1 MQSSEKLSFFEKAG
15 YSLGDG
21 AANFVFMTMILFQLN
36 FYTDT
41 MGIAAAYA
49 GTLLLVGRLWD
60 AFFDPMMGIMADR
73 TNTRWGKFRPWVLWT
88 SVPWGIAMVLAYTNP
103 GLGSTGNLVWACL
116 TNILLMT
123 LYSANNTPYSAMTAV
138 MTGDGNERTSLSSF
152 RFVAAMTAQ
161 LIVGGFT
168 LPLVAK
174 FGQGNNAK
182 GWQMTMGLWAV
193 ICVGFFVITFLTTR
207 ERIQPDPAQKS
218 DPKRD
223 FGALLKNGPWIA
235 MFILTLSHFIVL
247 AMRGGTLFYYFQ
259 YYVNQ
264 DRLFGLLQSLGL
276 SNTNAS
282 GAAATGLWNYLLNVF
297 GLIVD
302 AKRSNVGSVGFSL
315 FNITSQFVTVIGV
328 LCSTWLAMRFGKK
341 AVALVGF
348 SLTTVFMGAFV
359 FLPAE
364 AIGTTFLMEY
374 LRALTYAPT
383 IPLIWAMFADV
394 ADYSEWK
401 TGRRTTG
408 VIYATIL
415 FGLKTGLSLG
425 GAMAGW
431 LLSGYGYRPNA
442 VQTPEALLGIR
453 MTISIYPSIFFAI
466 VIACLV
472 AYRINKKLNLQI
484 QDDLADRRRK
494 FTTVSEPL

>member
-1 MQSSEKLSFFEKAG
+1 
-15 YSLGDG
+15 
-21 AANFVFMTMILFQLN
+21 
-36 FYTDT
+36 
-41 MGIAAAYA
+41 
-49 GTLLLVGRLWD
+49 
-60 AFFDPMMGIMADR
+60 
-73 TNTRWGKFRPWVLWT
+73 
-88 SVPWGIAMVLAYTNP
+88 
-103 GLGSTGNLVWACL
+103 
-116 TNILLMT
+116 
-123 LYSANNTPYSAMTAV
+123 
-138 MTGDGNERTSLSSF
+138 
-152 RFVAAMTAQ
+152 
-161 LIVGGFT
+161 
-168 LPLVAK
+168 
-174 FGQGNNAK
+174 
-182 GWQMTMGLWAV
+182 
-193 ICVGFFVITFLTTR
+193 
-207 ERIQPDPAQKS
+207 
-218 DPKRD
+218 
-223 FGALLKNGPWIA
+223 

-264 DRLFGLLQSLGL
+264 DRLFDLLQSLGL
-276 SNTNAS
+276 TNS
-282 GAAATGLWNYLLNVF
+282 SNYLLNVF
-297 GLIVD
+297 GLVVD
-302 AKRSNVGSVGFSL
+302 ANKSNVASVGFSL
-315 FNITSQFVTVIGV
+315 LNITSQFVTVMGV
-328 LCSTWLAMRFGKK
+328 LCSTWLAMRFGKR

-348 SLTTVFMGAFV
+348 SLTTIFMAAFV
-359 FLPAE
+359 LLPAE

-442 VQTPEALLGIR
+442 VQTTEALRGIR

-472 AYRINKKLNLQI
+472 AYRISKKLNLQI
-484 QDDLADRRRK
+484 QDELADRRRK
-494 FTTVSEPL
+494 FATASESL